1 MCSKHCR
8 LEYTNIDNAMDS
20 PTRQPD
26 PRLPRKN
33 RLYLRVAITRLL
45 HKATPG
51 SASDKNYLC
60 PSRRITGMRSGLKML
75 HGILGAALILMLAPG
90 LALAYVGP
98 GAGISMLGALWG
110 LIVGVVMAV
119 GVILFWPIRIMLRKA
134 KAKKANAKAAASAD
148 DAASDSSKPADNS
161 PAS

>member
-1 MCSKHCR
+1 
-8 LEYTNIDNAMDS
+8 
-20 PTRQPD
+20 
-26 PRLPRKN
+26 
-33 RLYLRVAITRLL
+33 
-45 HKATPG
+45 
-51 SASDKNYLC
+51 
-60 PSRRITGMRSGLKML
+60 MRSGMN
-75 HGILGAALILMLAPG
+75 ISQRIIGAALILMLAPG

-134 KAKKANAKAAASAD
+134 KANKANKANAEEVSAAAT
-148 DAASDSSKPADNS
+148 DAAAPDSSKPADNS